1 MFEFLGWELGCG
13 YPSNSPEKWLSSLRR
28 LIYWLSGLL
37 FSPHPPKTNK
47 QFIDTLVFLQKHY
60 LSLLHLLLW
69 QKSVTVNPV
78 CVMNFVMNKPVEQFF
93 SFLAVHAN
101 VPSSCC
107 VLDKEQVITG
117 SWAFAM
123 APPMFV
129 SVWREGCFLS
139 VSCWFTGHHVLSF
152 SWEIP
157 ELKWLYLPVYFFITA
172 SLTSKLRSNVD
183 LTYSINCC
191 IPRVQNSGTWW
202 VFNIFWTNEQ
212 NIVQHLYFFC
222 FLKAAVC
229 ICCIGWNMYSV

>member
-139 VSCWFTGHHVLSF
+139 VSWLLVHRPPRFIFFLGNTWTKMTLFTCLF
-152 SWEIP
+152 
-157 ELKWLYLPVYFFITA
+157 LY
-172 SLTSKLRSNVD
+172 
-183 LTYSINCC
+183 YSISHVKAPFEC
-191 IPRVQNSGTWW
+191 RSYLLYQLLYSQSS
-202 VFNIFWTNEQ
+202 EQ
-212 NIVQHLYFFC
+212 WHMMGL
-222 FLKAAVC
+222 
-229 ICCIGWNMYSV
+229 